1 MNIAQQLIKSLP
13 HRENDSVPGQFEH
26 ARIRSHAFLQKM
38 DEAFYLQIVEQR
50 RRYILFT
57 DGSKLCYYRDPAF
70 QLNDDLTG
78 NMEFPDVLF
87 WTIDKN
93 QVENPQPPKYDPTNE
108 FRFWAS

>member
-13 HRENDSVPGQFEH
+13 QRENDSIPDRFEH
-26 ARIRSHAFLQKM
+26 ARIRSFNCLQKM
-38 DEAFYLQIVEQR
+38 EDIFYLQIVEQR
-50 RRYILFT
+50 QKYILFT
-57 DGSKLCYYRDPAF
+57 DGSKLCFYKDSAF

-78 NMEFPDVLF
+78 NMDFPDILF

-93 QVENPQPPKYDPTNE
+93 QVENPQPPKYDPENE